1 MGLNFNGTEIDKV
14 IFNDIELDKVI
25 FNGVVVYESGDTFII
40 NVSTVQNSYYG
51 EEWNDLPQYL
61 CRINITPIDDKCKV
75 TFNGE
80 TKVVPYVIENDAVKK
95 QTIEFE
101 VNSAITQHMTIKG
114 SFTQVSVSEYNAG
127 ESGAYV
133 DGLRVNYVQEWYKLY
148 NVLVGILNKQ
158 SLTQDIHLP
167 NNITL
172 IPRNTL
178 EISNKEDINLYLPDN
193 NTFLIYGMD
202 YTNGRF
208 FKNSIQVNDS
218 GVADSTTDGHW
229 FLLNG
234 YLLATYKSMY
244 NTTNLI
250 IPNGTEVIAE
260 GFFGSAAG
268 ETGCASTT
276 ITFNNDGKLK
286 RIGSHFA
293 DSNTNITSVTIPSS
307 VVEIGDSVFDSATNL
322 TSVRFEQSSDKV
334 ITFGQSVFYS
344 KSAKEMTIYTDN
356 LYVVNYDW
364 DSDNITPTFYKLNGT
379 LWDKVTTPTL
389 SITGNV
395 LSISNTNATSF
406 EITKSDILSPVTK
419 TVTTNN
425 VNLVE
430 LFDITDFTT
439 QLTISVIGIKE
450 GIVKSDKASITYTP
464 VEE

>member
-1 MGLNFNGTEIDKV
+1 MSLIVNQTEIEKV
-14 IFNDIELDKVI
+14 IFNNIELDKVI

-40 NVSTVQNSYYG
+40 NVSTVQNDYYG
-51 EEWNDLPQYL
+51 EDFNKLPQYL
-61 CRINITPIDDKCKV
+61 CRIVITPIDDKCKV
-75 TFNGE
+75 MFNGE
-80 TKVVPYVIENDAVKK
+80 TKVVPYVIENNAVKA

-101 VNSAITQHMTIKG
+101 VNSVITQNMTIKG
-114 SFTQVSVSEYNAG
+114 SFTQVRVDEYGAG
-127 ESGAYV
+127 ESGLYV
-133 DGLRVNYVQEWYKLY
+133 DGLQINYVQEWYKLY
-148 NVLVGILNKQ
+148 NVLVHVFHNQKV
-158 SLTQDIHLP
+158 TQDIYLP

-172 IPRNTL
+172 IPRGAL
-178 EISNKEDINLYLPDN
+178 EIDNMTDINLYLPNN
-193 NTFLIYGMD
+193 NTLLIYGMGN
-202 YTNGRF
+202 TNRYF
-208 FKNSIQVNDS
+208 FKNSSRVNDS
-218 GVADSTTDGHW
+218 GVVDNTGNW
-229 FLLNG
+229 FLLSG
-234 YLLATYKSMY
+234 YLLATAKSMSS
-244 NTTNLI
+244 TTNLI

-260 GFFGSAAG
+260 GFFGSALLEAG
-268 ETGCASTT
+268 CTSTT

-322 TSVRFEQSSDKV
+322 ASIRFEQPSDKV

-389 SITGNV
+389 SIAGNI

-406 EITKSDILSPVTK
+406 EITKSDILSPITK
-419 TVTTNN
+419 TITTNSA
-425 VNLVE
+425 NLVE
-430 LFDITDFTT
+430 LFNITDFTT

-450 GIVKSDKASITYTP
+450 DIVKSDKVSITYTP